1 MHEAGQSPHRT
12 GHESNDQTVRVM
24 RSSAPELLAQRW
36 VRQGLHLVCV
46 VSADSYLSQLI
57 FFGLVMFDYEV
68 WNHEGLN

>member
-12 GHESNDQTVRVM
+12 GHESNDQNVRVM

-46 VSADSYLSQLI
+46 VSADSYL
-57 FFGLVMFDYEV
+57 
-68 WNHEGLN
+68 